1 MSLSSHWHGSA
12 GNPPELESSPR
23 HRLDG
28 STLSRPSKVL
38 SNTVSASFSDDL
50 AEFRRAL
57 AADPQQ
63 PRRKPRRENCAEPL
77 ENRCSP
83 RHLPQPVLARNSKT
97 RPTSSVAVREAPRG
111 TDCSSPRQAH
121 RLGLR
126 DHQKDQAPSHHTGG
140 RRPTG
145 PVGTKDTHARNCIS
159 ARVGCALRTSRTVH
173 ANACPR
179 VRHMSTRAVPENN
192 LGPERLDTNRSN
204 KYMTQHVST

>member
-83 RHLPQPVLARNSKT
+83 RHLPQPALARNSKT

-126 DHQKDQAPSHHTGG
+126 DHQKDQAPSTTQEDAD
-140 RRPTG
+140 RQVLWAPKTL
-145 PVGTKDTHARNCIS
+145 THENCIS

-192 LGPERLDTNRSN
+192 LGQE
-204 KYMTQHVST
+204 